1 MYWLT
6 HRYRGQA
13 PSHILISMDQI
24 DLILALA
31 LALAFA
37 FAFAF
42 NPRRPVK
49 PRWPNAGLNPW
60 VTRQD
65 AGLAVLGQG
74 WPMTAAHG
82 FKPAFGHTEPKRGAE
97 WWGKSPLVTLG
108 LFQSDPP

>member
-1 MYWLT
+1 MPPIAVDQSCMYWLT

-31 LALAFA
+31 LAFD
-37 FAFAF
+37 
-42 NPRRPVK
+42 PRRPVK

-82 FKPAFGHTEPKRGAE
+82 FKPE
-97 WWGKSPLVTLG
+97 
-108 LFQSDPP
+108 